1 MGDMKNLV
9 IFHVVLSALV
19 VAAVVATPVERTNG
33 VISTHDEDSAP
44 EDGKHLTAANRGFQ
58 NQHSAFLPYPY
69 HLIDADVRRNL
80 DKRSP
85 QKFVVGGKKSFK
97 KVGKGGKKGGKNIGK
112 GFKPGTPQNKKGKFG
127 AKNIGKGKAKFGGK
141 NKGKAFK
148 PGTPQNKEAKSK
160 GKKGGK
166 KAKKG
171 GRKAGKGA
179 KKSSPLAIPAG
190 GGSLAFGVP
199 FTGFDGVVA
208 PGLAA
213 AGFDYVAG

>member
-1 MGDMKNLV
+1 MGHLSFGDVMKNSV

-33 VISTHDEDSAP
+33 VISTRVEESAP

-127 AKNIGKGKAKFGGK
+127 AKNIGK

-148 PGTPQNKEAKSK
+148 PGTPQNKKAKSK

-171 GRKAGKGA
+171 GKKAGKGA

-199 FTGFDGVVA
+199 FTGFDGVVV

>member
-1 MGDMKNLV
+1 MGHLSFGDVMKNSV

-33 VISTHDEDSAP
+33 VISTRHEHSAP

-127 AKNIGKGKAKFGGK
+127 AKNIGK
-141 NKGKAFK
+141 AFK
-148 PGTPQNKEAKSK
+148 PGTPQNKKAKSK

-171 GRKAGKGA
+171 GKKAGKGA
-179 KKSSPLAIPAG
+179 KKSSPLSIPAGG
-190 GGSLAFGVP
+190 GGSLAF
-199 FTGFDGVVA
+199 A
-208 PGLAA
+208 PLAA
-213 AGFDYVAG
+213 PAFADYFG